1 MNNTDKTVSVKSAV
15 TRMLMGELD
24 SFDAFEKEQLA
35 ARANKAKA
43 NKPGEDKACLD
54 PNDDARSAVSRFTFA
69 SYDDARAFL
78 IAYKKATDMRDSRL
92 VGDALK
98 LERKN
103 RIIVAMGSRYCPG
116 LPFGIQ
122 VDLALWLAQGLV
134 CPERRALA
142 PSKKEGVKKS
152 WSQRATSY
160 AEKEL
165 VNFDSRLRVAIADA
179 CESVQDYQVAVRLN
193 NFEHAVDCADKMVSN
208 LLKAVLYTEV
218 LAAKANLG
226 VTVNHTIPW
235 ALFGLDNPDAQTQVS
250 ELALIPDQTGESR
263 KALVEIVMCYMADEA
278 DKQAADIARALAR
291 DAMVAER
298 EAQAQA
304 QAEG

>member
-1 MNNTDKTVSVKSAV
+1 MNNTDKTSNTSNVSVKSAIA
-15 TRMLMGELD
+15 RMLAGELD
-24 SFDAFEKEQLA
+24 NFDTFEKEQKT

-43 NKPGEDKACLD
+43 AQPGEDKVCLD
-54 PNDDARSAVSRFTFA
+54 AHDDARSTVSRFTFA

-78 IAYKKATDMRDSRL
+78 LSYKKATDMRDSRL
-92 VGDALK
+92 VGEALK

-103 RIIVAMGSRYCPG
+103 RIVAAMGARYCPG

-142 PSKKEGVKKS
+142 ADKKEGVKRS

-165 VNFDSRLRVAIADA
+165 VNFDSRLRVSIADS
-179 CESVQDYQVAVRLN
+179 CESVQDYQVAVKHS
-193 NFEHAVDCADKMVSN
+193 NFDYALECADRMVSN

-218 LAAKANLG
+218 LAAKANIG
-226 VTVNHTIPW
+226 VTVNHVIPW
-235 ALFGLDNPDAQTQVS
+235 ALFGLDNADAQTQVS
-250 ELALIPDQTGESR
+250 AIALLPDQTGESR
-263 KALVEIVMCYMADEA
+263 KALVEIAMCYMAD
-278 DKQAADIARALAR
+278 I
-291 DAMVAER
+291 
-298 EAQAQA
+298 
-304 QAEG
+304 G

>member
-1 MNNTDKTVSVKSAV
+1 MNNTDKTSNVSVKSAIA
-15 TRMLMGELD
+15 RMLAGELD
-24 SFDAFEKEQLA
+24 NFDTFEKEQKT

-43 NKPGEDKACLD
+43 AQPGEDKVCLSAH
-54 PNDDARSAVSRFTFA
+54 DDARSAVSRFTFQ

-78 IAYKKATDMRDSRL
+78 VAYKKATDMRDSRL
-92 VGDALK
+92 VGEALK

-103 RIIVAMGSRYCPG
+103 RIIGAMGARYCPG

-142 PSKKEGVKKS
+142 PGKKEGIKKS

-165 VNFDSRLRVAIADA
+165 VNFDSRLRVSIADA
-179 CESVQDYQVAVRLN
+179 CESVQDYQVSVKLN
-193 NFEHAVDCADKMVSN
+193 NFEFAIECADRMVSN

-226 VTVNHTIPW
+226 VTVNHVIPW

-298 EAQAQA
+298 EATQV
-304 QAEG
+304 EG